1 MTDPAAQVRLAKMLA
16 ARPLAFARRKRR
28 AVCLSCSFG
37 QSACAVSAVCSA
49 KQPGIV
55 LFMFKH
61 CFHYHFP
68 IGFVCGSWVRLRK
81 ASLFVGFVWLMRNRG
96 PRPVRRPTGDV
107 SIRRVRL
114 AKTGGQLPDRRVSSP
129 TRKIARV
136 LSWQKGPSLARSINS
151 TRVDASA
158 RESAEAERY
167 EATPITYELPC
178 SWFVL

>member
-114 AKTGGQLPDRRVSSP
+114 AKTARPSRLFAHTEDCAGSLLAKRSFASPQHQLDKSGCERLGIRRSGA
-129 TRKIARV
+129 I
-136 LSWQKGPSLARSINS
+136 
-151 TRVDASA
+151 
-158 RESAEAERY
+158 
-167 EATPITYELPC
+167 
-178 SWFVL
+178 